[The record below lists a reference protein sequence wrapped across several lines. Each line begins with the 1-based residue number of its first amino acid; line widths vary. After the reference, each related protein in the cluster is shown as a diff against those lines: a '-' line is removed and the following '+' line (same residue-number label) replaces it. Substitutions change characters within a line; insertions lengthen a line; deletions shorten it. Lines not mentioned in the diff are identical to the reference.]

1 MSVDEE
7 LLLLTDRLA
16 AVRSQI
22 SQLSDAADNLEAA
35 IVAKLSEG
43 PVRDNSGKI
52 LAVVKPPGLRFNS
65 SKAEKA
71 LEDEM
76 LPEYMG
82 FSAKKLKE
90 YDPDLYESFREVSGN
105 AKVIF
110 NNDDD

>member
-16 AVRSQI
+16 VIRSQI
-22 SQLSDAADNLEAA
+22 RQLTDAADNIEAA

-65 SKAEKA
+65 SKAEKELDPA
-71 LEDEM
+71 EILK
-76 LPEYMG
+76 YQG
-82 FSAKKLKE
+82 FSAAKLKKL
-90 YDPDLYESFREVSGN
+90 DPDLYESFREVSGN
-105 AKVIF
+105 AKVVLS
-110 NNDDD
+110 NDDD